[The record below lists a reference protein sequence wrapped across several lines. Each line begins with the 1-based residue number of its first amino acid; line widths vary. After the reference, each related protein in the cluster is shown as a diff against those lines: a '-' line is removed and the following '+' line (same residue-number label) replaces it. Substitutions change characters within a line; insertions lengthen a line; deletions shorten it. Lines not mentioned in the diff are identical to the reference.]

1 MEATPFDIL
10 MIISLG
16 VIAGTGTG
24 LIIGYLAGIRK
35 REWASMPAGDKRKT
49 LLIILASSSVFIA
62 LLSWYLFQYSE
73 GATLF
78 AIP

>member
-24 LIIGYLAGIRK
+24 LIIGYLAGIQK
-35 REWASMPAGDKRKT
+35 REWVSMPARDKQKT
-49 LLIILASSSVFIA
+49 ILLILACTSVFIA
-62 LLSWYLFQYSE
+62 VLSWYLFQYST
-73 GATLF
+73 GVK
-78 AIP
+78 P

>member
-24 LIIGYLAGIRK
+24 LIIGYLAGIQK
-35 REWASMPAGDKRKT
+35 REWVSMPARDRQKT
-49 LLIILASSSVFIA
+49 ILLILACTSVFIA
-62 LLSWYLFQYSE
+62 VLSWYLFQYST
-73 GATLF
+73 GVK
-78 AIP
+78 P